1 MAIALRLATLL
12 GARLLH
18 RIMRRFSNCAFEV
31 PIGDLHVVLEW
42 IARAQVKFRGECQV
56 DNMA

>member
-18 RIMRRFSNCAFEV
+18 RIMRRFSSCAFEV

-42 IARAQVKFRGECQV
+42 IARAQVKFRG
-56 DNMA
+56 